1 MSIADKL
8 VTIAENM
15 QRVYEAGK
23 SQGGGGDD
31 KAFWDII
38 TNNNTRA
45 DWSYAFQYW
54 NCEHIRPPYVIKP
67 TKNLISTMFGFN
79 TALKSVEKARFDFS
93 GYTPTQTNGTS
104 SWYKFFDGCENLET
118 VEDIGMKAGACY
130 RTFAGC
136 KKLETIEKLR
146 VQAETVFN
154 TTFAQCDNLQN
165 ITIEGTIG
173 QNGFSVYA
181 SNKIS
186 KASILSILNAC
197 NKGNAG
203 ITVTLPSKCVDGA
216 TDTLATI
223 TEDTELNTAYI
234 TATQINNYTISFV

>member
-1 MSIADKL
+1 MNVADKL
-8 VTIAENM
+8 NVIAEN
-15 QRVYEAGK
+15 QRTVYNAGFEAGK

-31 KAFWDII
+31 RAFWDAI

-79 TALKSVEKARFDFS
+79 TALKIVEKDFFDFS

-104 SWYKFFDGCENLET
+104 AWYKFFDSCENLET
-118 VEDIGMKAGACY
+118 VEDIGMKAGGYY

-154 TTFAQCDNLQN
+154 TAFAQCNNLQN

-173 QNGFSVYA
+173 QNGFNVQWSTKLTQK
-181 SNKIS
+181 SL
-186 KASILSILNAC
+186 LSILGAC
-197 NKGNAG
+197 DKDVIGKG
-203 ITVTLPSKCVDGA
+203 ISITLPSNTESLFSETGDAELYGA
-216 TDTLATI
+216 LMTARSYGYNI
-223 TEDTELNTAYI
+223 TFA
-234 TATQINNYTISFV
+234 